1 MHTPPRAPNKKTPTT
16 KATLP
21 AAKEGGEPLPEGLLW
36 LLLTGDVPTKAQA
49 AGVTE
54 ELRARSKLPP
64 HVLKVL
70 NALPDDTHPMTQF
83 CSLILALQVCLL
95 FGCLCLL
102 FVCVVVVE
110 VGRSAHT
117 AAPLI

>member
-1 MHTPPRAPNKKTPTT
+1 MHACTQTNPQKTTNQPQP
-16 KATLP
+16 KQATLP

-49 AGVTE
+49 ASVTE

-83 CSLILALQVCLL
+83 CSLILALQVWFLV
-95 FGCLCLL
+95 F
-102 FVCVVVVE
+102 
-110 VGRSAHT
+110 
-117 AAPLI
+117 